1 MLTVE
6 NARKIIGYQSGRAV
20 AKLDLQ
26 ASTASD
32 LPELGSVVE
41 EYIVAAGSIAQTVQ
55 ADEPTFITL
64 DSNGS
69 WYPGGDGE

>member
-6 NARKIIGYQSGRAV
+6 NARQIIGYQSGRAV
-20 AKLDLQ
+20 AKLNLQ

-41 EYIVAAGSIAQTVQ
+41 EYIVAAGSIAQIIR
-55 ADEPTFITL
+55 AAEIRTL
-64 DSNGS
+64 DSDGT
-69 WYPGGDGE
+69 WYVS